1 MLKIKFAEEEKPKH
15 HVTSRTT
22 TTEEMTMSKTKINA
36 DGEVV
41 RVGDDESSSSV
52 LTSGNTLDIFGF
64 NLEWRQFLI
73 VLGVLSFMIGL
84 RGSE

>member
-1 MLKIKFAEEEKPKH
+1 
-15 HVTSRTT
+15 
-22 TTEEMTMSKTKINA
+22 MTMSKTKINA